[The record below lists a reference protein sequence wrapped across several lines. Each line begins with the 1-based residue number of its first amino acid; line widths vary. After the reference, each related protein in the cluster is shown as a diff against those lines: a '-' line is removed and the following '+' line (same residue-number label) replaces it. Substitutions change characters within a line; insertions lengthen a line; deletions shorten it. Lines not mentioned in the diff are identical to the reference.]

1 MKDLTLWITVFSSL
15 ISAVFWAVSS
25 LTYAKPNEV
34 PDANGWSGGSIQ
46 DSDGNDVVETLSKQS
61 KWNKRAAFF
70 AAIAALAQTINT
82 YLQFA
87 SSTS

>member
-15 ISAVFWAVSS
+15 ISAVFWIVSS
-25 LTYAKPNEV
+25 LVSAKPNQT

-46 DSDGNDVVETLSKQS
+46 DSDGNDVVATLFQQS

-70 AAIAALAQTINT
+70 AGLAAMSQAINT
-82 YLQFA
+82 YL
-87 SSTS
+87 TIELG